1 VLLKHGYT
9 ATLYCY
15 SSLKKA
21 GKTMAK
27 RVYLFNEG
35 GKDDRDLL
43 GGKGANLCEMTSLGL
58 PVPFGFTITAPTCRE
73 FFESGNRLPP
83 RLEQEYRVALDIVE
97 KKMGAHFGDPEN
109 PLLFSVRSGAAVS
122 MPGMMNTI
130 LNLGLNDEIAEGLAR
145 KTNNPRFAYD
155 SYRRFIQMFSDV
167 VQGVDGHKFEQV
179 IIDYKAANNKVDDTE
194 MSAEDWQAVIET
206 YKTFAD
212 FPQDPFVQLKM
223 AVEAVFLSW
232 HTPRAN
238 FYREMSNIPDS
249 LGTAVNVQ
257 AMVFGNFGDDSGSG
271 VAFTRN
277 PSTGEHSFFGEFL
290 FNAAGED
297 VVAGIRTPESLD
309 SLKAKLPEVYEQLF
323 ATQALLEKHYRDM
336 QDIEFTVQEGR
347 FYMLQTRSGKRTGR
361 ASVKIAVDMVKEGLI
376 TEKEALMRVSPDHVE
391 SFLHP
396 MVDPGAKR
404 DIVATGLPASPGG
417 ATGQVVFS
425 ADEAVEVAKDGSA
438 VILVRRETTPEDIH
452 GMKVAGGILTQLGG
466 MTSHAAVVARGMG
479 VCAITGCG
487 SLSINYEAGTI
498 TTEGGTVIHRGDVIT
513 LDGSAGDV
521 MLGDIPKVEASSSD
535 DFQTLLSWADKYRRL
550 KVRANAETPAD
561 AAKAREL
568 GAEGIGLCRT
578 EHMFF
583 DTERIDQIRGMILA
597 DTTEQRQ
604 LFINR
609 LLKFQQQDML
619 ALFKEMDGLPVTIRL
634 LDPPLHEFLP
644 HGDDEV
650 EALATRLN
658 IETADIFARIEAL
671 SEVNPMLG
679 FRGCRLSVVHPEITQ
694 MQVQAIIGA
703 AVEAVEMGLRPF
715 PEIMVPLVVN
725 VRELRLVNE
734 IIDTGIQA
742 VLKEKQISIPYKVGT
757 MMETPRAALGA
768 DRLAPEVE
776 FMSFGTNDL
785 TQMTYGF
792 SRDDIGKFLPQYLDK
807 KLVESDPFVSLDQR
821 AVGRLMEMAITES
834 RASKPGI
841 KYGICGEHGGDPRSI
856 KFCHD
861 LGLDYV
867 SCSPFRVPVAR
878 IAAAQANVGAELD

>member
-1 VLLKHGYT
+1 
-9 ATLYCY
+9 
-15 SSLKKA
+15 
-21 GKTMAK
+21 MAK

-58 PVPFGFTITAPTCRE
+58 PVPFDFTITAPTCRE
-73 FFESGNRLPP
+73 FFDNGNQLPQ

-97 KKMGAHFGDPEN
+97 KKMGACFGDPTN

-130 LNLGLNDEIAEGLAR
+130 LNLGLNDEIVEGLAK

-167 VQGVDGHKFEQV
+167 VQGVSGHQFEQV
-179 IIDYKAANNKVDDTE
+179 ITDYKAEHGKVHDVE
-194 MSAEDWQAVIET
+194 MGAEDWQAVIAT
-206 YKTFAD
+206 YKTFTD

-232 HTPRAN
+232 YTPRAN
-238 FYREMSNIPDS
+238 FYREMSNISDS

-297 VVAGIRTPESLD
+297 VVAGIRTPEPLE
-309 SLKAKLPEVYEQLF
+309 SLKQKLPVVYEELF
-323 ATQALLEKHYRDM
+323 SAQALLEKHYRDM

-361 ASVKIAVDMVKEGLI
+361 ASIKIAVDMVNEGLI
-376 TEKEALMRVSPDHVE
+376 GEKQALMRVSPEHVE

-396 MVDPGAKR
+396 MVDPSAKCN
-404 DIVATGLPASPGG
+404 IVATGLPASPGG

-425 ADEAVEVAKDGSA
+425 ADEAVEVADDRTS

-452 GMKVAGGILTQLGG
+452 GMKVAAGILTQLGG

-479 VCAITGCG
+479 VCAITGCS
-487 SLSINYEAGTI
+487 SLSIDYEAGTI
-498 TTEGGTVIHRGDVIT
+498 TTGDGTLIKRGDVIT
-513 LDGSAGDV
+513 LDGSAADV
-521 MLGDIPKVEASSSD
+521 MLGDIPKVEASSSE

-550 KVRANAETPAD
+550 KVRANAETPED

-583 DTERIDQIRGMILA
+583 ETERIDQMRGMILA
-597 DTTEQRQ
+597 DSIEQRQ
-604 LFINR
+604 PYLDR
-609 LLKFQQQDML
+609 LQVFQQQDML
-619 ALFKEMDGLPVTIRL
+619 ALFKVMDGLPVTIRL

-644 HGDDEV
+644 HGDE
-650 EALATRLN
+650 EIAALATRLN
-658 IETADIFARIEAL
+658 IEVADIRTRIEAL
-671 SEVNPMLG
+671 DEVNPMLG
-679 FRGCRLSVVHPEITQ
+679 FRGCRLSVVYPEITE
-694 MQVQAIIGA
+694 MQVQAIIAA
-703 AVEAVEMGLRPF
+703 AVEAVELGLKPF

-725 VRELRLVNE
+725 VRELRLVNK
-734 IIDTGIQA
+734 IIDEGFQK
-742 VLKEKQISIPYKVGT
+742 VLSEKQVSIPYKVGT
-757 MMETPRAALGA
+757 MMETPRATLGA

-792 SRDDIGKFLPQYLDK
+792 SRDDVGKFLPQYLEK

-821 AVGRLMEMAITES
+821 AVGRLMEIAVQES
-834 RASKPGI
+834 RASKKGI

-878 IAAAQANVGAELD
+878 IAAAQANVGEQD